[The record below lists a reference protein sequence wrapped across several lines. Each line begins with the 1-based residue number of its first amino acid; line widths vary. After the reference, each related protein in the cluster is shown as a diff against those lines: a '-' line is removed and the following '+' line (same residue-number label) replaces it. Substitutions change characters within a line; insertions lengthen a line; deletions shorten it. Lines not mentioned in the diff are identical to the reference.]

1 MSTDSTLNVRID
13 RETKEKA
20 AMVLEAAGLT
30 TSIAVRLFL
39 RKVAEDKSIP
49 FEIGK
54 PNRKTRQAIKSVRRG
69 KVKRIRRGDSLS
81 ELLSARR

>member
-1 MSTDSTLNVRID
+1 MSTDTTLNVRID
-13 RETKEKA
+13 RETKKKA

-30 TSIAVRLFL
+30 TSVAVRLFL
-39 RKVAEDKSIP
+39 KKVAEDKSLP

-69 KVKRIRRGDSLS
+69 KVKRIRRGDGLS
-81 ELLSARR
+81 NLIK